1 VVSVSADDWREFRRR
16 PPGRGS
22 RRGLVV
28 TLVVLGLLAP
38 ITYSWVSMAVKPSSL
53 PLSIRTVEWVRAN
66 HGTWLVDNVER
77 LWYTWHAPK
86 KGGPT
91 LQALPT
97 LPAVAVHP
105 RRLAIR
111 RVTVHFHY
119 RPRTIEPALHPRL
132 PGEGIWHPVGWTAA
146 HAPSVLASVVRPDAE
161 YPRTVAYVVWLD
173 HTRTRLFLHPGRYE
187 PPAANPRGPMQVP
200 AAERPRLVATFNS
213 GFTYSDGHGGFAVGG
228 RTFEPFRAGD
238 GTVVEYRNGRVDVR
252 AWGGGAT
259 AGRNVV
265 LARQNLPL
273 IVAGGRPNPN
283 LSDGLEWGATLGNA
297 ILVWRSGL
305 GIDRRGNLIYAA
317 ADYQTVG
324 SLARLLV
331 RAGAV
336 RAIELD
342 INPEWP
348 SFIVYASRYAG
359 DPVKIVPNWQQPA
372 TRYLVPD
379 DRDFFAVVAR

>member
-1 VVSVSADDWREFRRR
+1 
-16 PPGRGS
+16 
-22 RRGLVV
+22 LVV
-28 TLVVLGLLAP
+28 TLVVLAFLAP

-91 LQALPT
+91 LAALPR
-97 LPAVAVHP
+97 LPAVAVRP
-105 RRLAIR
+105 RRRAIR
-111 RVTVHFHY
+111 RVAVHY
-119 RPRTIEPALHPRL
+119 RPRRIEPALRPAL

-146 HAPSVLASVVRPDAE
+146 GARSVLASVFRSDAE

-173 HTRTRLFLHPGRYE
+173 HMRTRLVLHPGRYE
-187 PPAANPRGPMQVP
+187 PPSANPRGPMEVP
-200 AAERPRLVATFNS
+200 AGERSRLLATFNS
-213 GFTYSDGHGGFAVGG
+213 GFTYRDGHGGFAVNG
-228 RTFEPFRAGD
+228 RTFEPLRPGE
-238 GTVVEYRNGRVDVR
+238 GTVVEYRSGRVDVVTWR
-252 AWGGGAT
+252 GAT
-259 AGRNVV
+259 TVERNVA

-283 LSDGLEWGATLGNA
+283 LSDGPEWGATLGNA

-317 ADYQTVG
+317 ADNQTVG

-336 RAIELD
+336 RAVELD
-342 INPEWP
+342 INAEWP
-348 SFIVYASRYAG
+348 SFIVYASRNAG